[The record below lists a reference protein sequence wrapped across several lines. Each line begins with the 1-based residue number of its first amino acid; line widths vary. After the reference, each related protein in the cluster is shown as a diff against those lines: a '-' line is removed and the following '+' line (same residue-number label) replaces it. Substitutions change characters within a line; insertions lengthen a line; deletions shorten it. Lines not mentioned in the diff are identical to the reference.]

1 MDQNLKDRIRQLKE
15 KRKAIILAH
24 NYQIPEVQEV
34 ADLRGDSFALSK
46 AAAETDAEV
55 IVFCGVHFM
64 AESAAILSPD
74 KTVLLPEILAGCPL
88 ADTIT
93 VEALREK
100 KRQYPGV
107 PVVCYVN
114 SSATVKAESD
124 ICCTSAN
131 AVKVVESLDSPRV
144 LFVPDRNLGH
154 FVARQTKKEVILW
167 KGVCVTHNRVRVEDV
182 VRARQL
188 HPEAKVVVHPECIPE
203 VVAMADHVAGT
214 GGIIRY
220 VKESPADTFII
231 GTEMGMIY
239 RLEMEAPGKKFYLL
253 SPGLVCPNMK
263 FTDLEKVVRA
273 LEEMKY
279 HITVPADIAGRARLA
294 LERMLAVG

>member
-114 SSATVKAESD
+114 SSAAVKAESD

-167 KGVCVTHNRVRVEDV
+167 EGVCVTHNRVRVEDV

-188 HPEAKVVVHPECIPE
+188 HPEARVVVHPECIPE
-203 VVAMADHVAGT
+203 VAAMADHVAGT
-214 GGIIRY
+214 GGILRY

-231 GTEMGMIY
+231 GTEMGMIF